1 MPTFTLTNRAMADV
15 IEIGRYTQKHWGLE
29 QRNKYLTMLDGCF
42 QQLAADPLRG
52 KDCSEIRHGY
62 RKMNAGSH
70 VIFYRQKHSEE
81 IEIVRVLHI
90 RMDIESKFSST

>member
-1 MPTFTLTNRAMADV
+1 MPTFTLTNRAMADI

-70 VIFYRQKHSEE
+70 VVFYHQKHRDAV
-81 IEIVRVLHI
+81 EIVRVLHG
-90 RMDIESKFSST
+90 RMDIETKFSLT